1 MGSCCHCTFGGGATA
16 GLSIWPWSS
25 LVLRYF
31 NPVGAHPSGRIG
43 EDPVGVPQNL
53 VPAVMQA
60 AVGRMDRLQVFGSDC
75 DTVDGTTVRD
85 YVHVMDLAEGHVGA
99 LDADISPF
107 ASRAY
112 NLGTGVGSTV
122 LQVLDAASE
131 AVGRPI
137 PYEMAERRPGDL
149 EASWADCTRARA
161 ELGWQARHDLAQM
174 LTDHWNFQRLN
185 PNGYS

>member
-1 MGSCCHCTFGGGATA
+1 M
-16 GLSIWPWSS
+16 
-25 LVLRYF
+25 Y
-31 NPVGAHPSGRIG
+31 
-43 EDPVGVPQNL
+43 
-53 VPAVMQA
+53 
-60 AVGRMDRLQVFGSDC
+60 RLQVFGSDY

-85 YVHVMDLAEGHVGA
+85 YVHVMDLAEGHVAA

-149 EASWADCTRARA
+149 EANWADCTRARA
-161 ELGWQARHDLAQM
+161 DSAGRPATIWARCSPTTGTSSA
-174 LTDHWNFQRLN
+174 
-185 PNGYS
+185 